1 MAFLR
6 GKADEKNPLAMEP
19 PKELRQLLNMRDDE
33 VCQLLGNAYGRVD
46 APLLFYKELSSQLEE
61 LGFIRHP
68 LEPCVFLLYTQDTLN
83 GILGIHVDDGVC
95 GGDATFLQKI
105 QALQKTLPF
114 GSRKFRDFVFTG
126 IRFEQMPD
134 FTIRASQAEY
144 IRHVLPIDVGRN
156 RRQTP
161 EAPATEEER
170 SKLRGLVGSVQYAVT
185 HTRPDVA
192 AKLGEIQSQITTAT
206 VQTLL
211 SANRVLREAQE
222 FDQVC
227 IHYLSIPVDRLTF
240 VSFGDASFASSKNLN
255 SHQGVIICATDD
267 RLSKNQ
273 ETPLSPLAWVSKKIP
288 RVVRSTLSAEAYAMS
303 KAVDLLGWLRAL
315 WGVVHVPQFDWRRPD
330 QGYKLLNP
338 ALVVTDCK
346 SLYDLV
352 TRLAMPSCEEHRTT
366 LEVLLIKQR
375 CEENALFRWI
385 PTTLQVA
392 DSLTKNMD
400 ASLLRAILA
409 QGRFRLFDT
418 SESLAKDAQRRK
430 AIEKI
435 CAALSQAVLA
445 GLAGVF
451 LALAMDRW
459 RHSWR
464 HHVVGLVAL
473 CMVVAI
479 ALASA
484 ALQHNGS
491 RMALNWLGAFVSGFL
506 TIHWYPIHGAL
517 LPGKSDELILAQQRL
532 LLLIAAS
539 FFYLMEVD
547 RVNGQS
553 RAEEAVQLRR
563 GFRGSI
569 AHATCSKPDD
579 AGRIHAEIGTQTED
593 VDYAIQVLLTAGMS
607 TPTLRDVAR
616 AGVGIQ
622 DAGVSDSLSDRPSRR
637 HLSQCHGRAVLHNED
652 DDQAGCHLPRR
663 DLPDPGAMGMVRF
676 QWAAAGSSP
685 DRRVFL
691 HGHVLLLLPRHEGHP
706 GAATMWALPPT
717 ALSRPLQQA
726 ARAMCCSRQSDGNG
740 YRQ

>member
-1 MAFLR
+1 MQPTSETNPSGPFDAIDIPVPGSDEGLCSETVLLASHHLDTRDPPGNDLLEFTTLYASEACQGPPLAEDNLPYVENPLECAEHQAFVLEVSVKPKDLKRWAQEAAPEQLATLAAVSKRARAEVSVKDLTPQELKLFEVAKAKELQCWIQTSAIKSVLRRRLNPEQILRSRWILTWKTPEPGESQPRAKARLVVLGFQDPKLVEVMRDAPTLSKEGRALVLQTIASCKFPLGSFDIKTAFLR
-6 GKADEKNPLAMEP
+6 GKADEKNPLAMDP

-68 LEPCVFLLYTQDTLN
+68 LEPCVFLLYTQGKLN

-105 QALQKTLPF
+105 QALQKTLHF

-126 IRFEQMPD
+126 IRLEQMPD
-134 FTIRASQAEY
+134 FTIRASQGEY
-144 IRHVLPIDVGRN
+144 IRQVLPIDVGRN

-273 ETPLSPLAWVSKKIP
+273 EAPLSPLAWVSKKIP

-303 KAVDLLGWLRAL
+303 KVDLLGWLRAL

-430 AIEKI
+430 AGKAIEW
-435 CAALSQAVLA
+435 LSQ
-445 GLAGVF
+445 
-451 LALAMDRW
+451 
-459 RHSWR
+459 
-464 HHVVGLVAL
+464 
-473 CMVVAI
+473 
-479 ALASA
+479 
-484 ALQHNGS
+484 
-491 RMALNWLGAFVSGFL
+491 
-506 TIHWYPIHGAL
+506 P
-517 LPGKSDELILAQQRL
+517 
-532 LLLIAAS
+532 
-539 FFYLMEVD
+539 
-547 RVNGQS
+547 
-553 RAEEAVQLRR
+553 
-563 GFRGSI
+563 
-569 AHATCSKPDD
+569 
-579 AGRIHAEIGTQTED
+579 
-593 VDYAIQVLLTAGMS
+593 
-607 TPTLRDVAR
+607 PTL
-616 AGVGIQ
+616 
-622 DAGVSDSLSDRPSRR
+622 
-637 HLSQCHGRAVLHNED
+637 E
-652 DDQAGCHLPRR
+652 
-663 DLPDPGAMGMVRF
+663 
-676 QWAAAGSSP
+676 SP
-685 DRRVFL
+685 
-691 HGHVLLLLPRHEGHP
+691 
-706 GAATMWALPPT
+706 A
-717 ALSRPLQQA
+717 
-726 ARAMCCSRQSDGNG
+726 
-740 YRQ
+740 